1 MSTNTMQK
9 QTKNEKGEASAM
21 LEPKRAGAG
30 TSAQPAQ
37 AKLRLSGVSHQYGD
51 GESVLNVLD
60 GLSCTVSAGE
70 LVAVVGP
77 SGSGKSTFLS
87 IAGALLTPSSGEVEI
102 GGRSLAGLNERQ
114 LADLR
119 LHEIGFI
126 FQGANLLPYLKVE
139 EQLRF
144 VAKLGRAD
152 KQQAAHRADELLERL
167 GLTARRRHYP
177 DKLSGGERQRVA
189 VARALM
195 NDPSVILADE
205 PTASLDADRGRDV
218 TRLLAERVKAEG
230 KAGVIV
236 THDERI
242 LPYCDRV
249 LRLEAGRLRED

>member
-1 MSTNTMQK
+1 MNTSLTTESKHTSRRSSGASQSGSSVST
-9 QTKNEKGEASAM
+9 GLA
-21 LEPKRAGAG
+21 R
-30 TSAQPAQ
+30 PADI
-37 AKLRLSGVSHQYGD
+37 KLRLNEVSHAYGD
-51 GESVLNVLD
+51 GESELTVLD
-60 GLSCTVSAGE
+60 GLSCTVRAGE

-87 IAGALLTPSSGEVEI
+87 IAGALLTPSRGEAEV
-102 GGRSLAGLNERQ
+102 GGRNLAGLNPQ
-114 LADLR
+114 KLADLR

-126 FQGANLLPYLKVE
+126 FQGANLLPYLRVE

-144 VAKLGRAD
+144 VAKLGHAD
-152 KQQAAHRADELLERL
+152 KRQAVRRAEELLERL
-167 GLTARRRHYP
+167 GLTSRRRHYP

-249 LRLEAGRLRED
+249 LRLEGGRLREG

>member
-1 MSTNTMQK
+1 MNTK
-9 QTKNEKGEASAM
+9 LNIVPFSGTEEIKLH
-21 LEPKRAGAG
+21 LE
-30 TSAQPAQ
+30 
-37 AKLRLSGVSHQYGD
+37 GVSHTYGD
-51 GESVLNVLD
+51 GESELTVLED
-60 GLSCTVSAGE
+60 LSCSVKSGE

-87 IAGALLTPSSGEVEI
+87 IAGALLTPSRGEVHI
-102 GGRSLAGLNERQ
+102 GGRSLSGMNERQ

-152 KQQAAHRADELLERL
+152 KEQAARRAAELLERL
-167 GLTARRRHYP
+167 GLTARRKHYP

-218 TRLLAERVKAEG
+218 TKLLAERIKAEG

-249 LRLEAGRLRED
+249 LRLENGRLREE

>member
-1 MSTNTMQK
+1 MNTK
-9 QTKNEKGEASAM
+9 LNIVPFSGTEEIKLH
-21 LEPKRAGAG
+21 LE
-30 TSAQPAQ
+30 
-37 AKLRLSGVSHQYGD
+37 GVSHTYGD
-51 GESVLNVLD
+51 GESELTVLED
-60 GLSCTVSAGE
+60 LSCSVKSGE

-87 IAGALLTPSSGEVEI
+87 IAGALLTPSRGEVHI
-102 GGRSLAGLNERQ
+102 GGRSLSGMNERQ

-152 KQQAAHRADELLERL
+152 KEQAARRAAELLERL
-167 GLTARRRHYP
+167 GLTARRKHYP

-218 TRLLAERVKAEG
+218 TKLLAERIKAEG

-249 LRLEAGRLRED
+249 LRLESGRLRED

>member
-1 MSTNTMQK
+1 MPETAKPETAKPETERSVSVTDTH
-9 QTKNEKGEASAM
+9 
-21 LEPKRAGAG
+21 KRTG
-30 TSAQPAQ
+30 SSPQSAQ
-37 AKLRLSGVSHQYGD
+37 AKLVLNGVSHQYGD
-51 GESVLNVLD
+51 GESMLTVLD

-87 IAGALLTPSSGEVEI
+87 IAGALLTPSSGEVQI
-102 GGRSLAGLNERQ
+102 GGRSLAGLHARE

-152 KQQAAHRADELLERL
+152 KQQAARRADELLERL

-249 LRLEAGRLRED
+249 LRLENGQLREG

>member
-1 MSTNTMQK
+1 MSAN
-9 QTKNEKGEASAM
+9 S
-21 LEPKRAGAG
+21 PHGAE
-30 TSAQPAQ
+30 T
-37 AKLRLSGVSHQYGD
+37 RLLLDAVTHTYGD
-51 GESVLNVLD
+51 GEAVLTVLD
-60 GLSCTVSAGE
+60 GLSLAVSAGE

-87 IAGALLTPSSGEVEI
+87 IAGALLTPTRGAVAV
-102 GGRSLAGLNERQ
+102 GGRDLAGLNPRR

-119 LHEIGFI
+119 LRQIGFI

-139 EQLRF
+139 EQLRL
-144 VAKLGRAD
+144 VAKLGGAD
-152 KQQAAHRADELLERL
+152 KAQTARRASELLERL
-167 GLTARRRHYP
+167 GLSERRRYYP

-189 VARALM
+189 IARALM

-249 LRLEAGRLRED
+249 LRLESGKLRQE

>member
-1 MSTNTMQK
+1 MNTK
-9 QTKNEKGEASAM
+9 LNIVPSSPSAEIKLH
-21 LEPKRAGAG
+21 LE
-30 TSAQPAQ
+30 
-37 AKLRLSGVSHQYGD
+37 GVSHRYGD
-51 GESVLNVLD
+51 GESELTVLD
-60 GLSCTVSAGE
+60 GLSCSVKSGE

-87 IAGALLTPSSGEVEI
+87 IAGALLTPSLGDVHI
-102 GGRSLAGLNERQ
+102 GGRSLSGMNERR

-152 KQQAAHRADELLERL
+152 KKQAARRAAELLERL
-167 GLTARRRHYP
+167 GLNARSKHYP

-218 TRLLAERVKAEG
+218 TKLLAERVKAEG

-249 LRLEAGRLRED
+249 LRLENGRLREE

>member
-1 MSTNTMQK
+1 MSTKMIQK
-9 QTKNEKGEASAM
+9 TVKPGAAEAAAAPGKQISAGS
-21 LEPKRAGAG
+21 A
-30 TSAQPAQ
+30 AQPAQ
-37 AKLRLSGVSHQYGD
+37 TKLRLSGVSHQYGD
-51 GESVLNVLD
+51 GESMLTVLD
-60 GLSCTVSAGE
+60 NLSCTVSAGE

-87 IAGALLTPSSGEVEI
+87 IAGALLTPSSGEVQI
-102 GGRSLAGLNERQ
+102 GGRSLAGLNARE

-152 KQQAAHRADELLERL
+152 KQQAARRADELLERL

-249 LRLEAGRLRED
+249 LRLEGGQLREG